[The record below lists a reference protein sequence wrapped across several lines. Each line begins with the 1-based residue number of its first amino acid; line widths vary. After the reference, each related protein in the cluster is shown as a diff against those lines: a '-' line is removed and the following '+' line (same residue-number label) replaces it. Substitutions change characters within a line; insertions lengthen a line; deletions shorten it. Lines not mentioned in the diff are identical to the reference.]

1 MLINQRIESLGLV
14 YTINQKRDCISCCVF
29 LCVPK
34 SRRVLEYYV
43 ARTTD
48 SAECKKKAIG
58 TDFWEK
64 VVRAAKQGMTLVESV
79 LKFQKFLGHEQCS

>member
-14 YTINQKRDCISCCVF
+14 YTIDQKRDCICYCEF

-43 ARTTD
+43 TRTID
-48 SAECKKKAIG
+48 AAKRKRKAIG
-58 TDFWEK
+58 TEFGKKFFVLKK
-64 VVRAAKQGMTLVESV
+64 VMTLVESL
-79 LKFQKFLGHEQCS
+79 LKFQKFLGHEQYS

>member
-14 YTINQKRDCISCCVF
+14 YTINQKRDYISCCAF

-43 ARTTD
+43 TRTGDT
-48 SAECKKKAIG
+48 AECEKKAI
-58 TDFWEK
+58 
-64 VVRAAKQGMTLVESV
+64 RN
-79 LKFQKFLGHEQCS
+79 

>member
-1 MLINQRIESLGLV
+1 MLINQRIEGLGLV

-34 SRRVLEYYV
+34 SRRVLKYYV
-43 ARTTD
+43 TRTTD
-48 SAECKKKAIG
+48 TAECKKKAIG
-58 TDFWEK
+58 TEFGEK
-64 VVRAAKQGMTLVESV
+64 VVRAAKVMTLVESV